1 MIECYRV
8 RFIGEFLSKKEIPDI
23 IQEYHF
29 LSLRSAKKKQKQLQ
43 KYYDIKK
50 YEIDRWIPIDK
61 IKVEE

>member
-8 RFIGEFLSKKEIPDI
+8 RFIGEFVAKKEIPDI

-29 LSLRSAKKKQKQLQ
+29 LTLSSAKKKQKQL
-43 KYYDIKK
+43 KEYYDVQN
-50 YEIDRWIPIDK
+50 ELERWLPIDK

>member
-8 RFIGEFLSKKEIPDI
+8 RSIGKFVAKKEIPDI
-23 IQEYHF
+23 IQEYYF
-29 LSLRSAKKKQKQLQ
+29 LTLSSAKKKQKQLK
-43 KYYDIKK
+43 KYYDIK